1 MLIETEVLV
10 IMRLVTHCIPK
21 IFIGIEIFIRLDRNV
36 GIVRIKTH
44 NHMLHILTNAPWRG
58 KIIAF
63 GLGLGPTNIL
73 SIMYQLV
80 KDLCE
85 SLDWAH

>member
-1 MLIETEVLV
+1 
-10 IMRLVTHCIPK
+10 
-21 IFIGIEIFIRLDRNV
+21 
-36 GIVRIKTH
+36 
-44 NHMLHILTNAPWRG
+44 MLHILTNAPWRG